1 MKIIMSQRKEELERA
16 LKAHR
21 STVTVEAEYG
31 NSVIEGTI
39 LTMAH
44 HGPRADNPA
53 PCLAW
58 HQAGEVSYPG
68 LRGKTDITSVE
79 VVGVSHIDLD
89 TLGGIAAIL
98 GRSSKTRKN
107 DLTAS
112 FWATAA
118 EIDVRGVHHLQS
130 ILPGTVFSSIY
141 EAPASCPL
149 AYLLGIKEEVVD
161 TLNAW
166 YAWSAENR
174 LGRSD
179 EAVVDVTDYVMSA
192 LDIFDSLLFGK
203 GVQLIKAGR
212 EWRAEQ
218 ASLDAA
224 SYLETVGRVILR
236 QTGGPFV
243 NCFYRNSAAVVA
255 FNERTRA
262 VTLSLADP
270 IHGVD
275 VVAIAQSLWG
285 PEAGGRAGIAGSPRG
300 KEMCIEDAR
309 KAAEKLNESILAT
322 HCAACMK

>member
-107 DLTAS
+107 YLTAS
-112 FWATAA
+112 FW
-118 EIDVRGVHHLQS
+118 
-130 ILPGTVFSSIY
+130 LPRQKST
-141 EAPASCPL
+141 C
-149 AYLLGIKEEVVD
+149 VVY
-161 TLNAW
+161 TICNL
-166 YAWSAENR
+166 YYRVQCFLPFMR
-174 LGRSD
+174 LRHRARWPTSWGLRKRS
-179 EAVVDVTDYVMSA
+179 
-192 LDIFDSLLFGK
+192 
-203 GVQLIKAGR
+203 LI
-212 EWRAEQ
+212 
-218 ASLDAA
+218 
-224 SYLETVGRVILR
+224 
-236 QTGGPFV
+236 P
-243 NCFYRNSAAVVA
+243 
-255 FNERTRA
+255 
-262 VTLSLADP
+262 
-270 IHGVD
+270 
-275 VVAIAQSLWG
+275 
-285 PEAGGRAGIAGSPRG
+285 
-300 KEMCIEDAR
+300 
-309 KAAEKLNESILAT
+309 
-322 HCAACMK
+322 